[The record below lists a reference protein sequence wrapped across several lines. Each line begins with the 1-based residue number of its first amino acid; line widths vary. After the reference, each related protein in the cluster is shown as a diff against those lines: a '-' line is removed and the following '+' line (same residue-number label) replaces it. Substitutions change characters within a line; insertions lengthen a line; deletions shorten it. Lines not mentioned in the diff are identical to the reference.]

1 MNLIIDIGNTVSKL
15 AVFEVNEK
23 IFISKIQSVT
33 EPLLREIKEKFSINK
48 VIYSI
53 VSSDNHT
60 ETVVYESMG
69 IKAVK
74 LTNRTP
80 LPFSLDYLS
89 PETIGTDRLAGVAGA
104 YNKFPDKNVLII
116 DAGTAVTYDFLTSD
130 GIFKGGNIS
139 PGLYMRFRAL
149 HEYTGRLPLVK
160 PGNQFSTPARNTE
173 EAIRAGVQQGL
184 IFEINEYIRTFKK
197 RHRDLVVIFTGGDG
211 KFIMEIR
218 GVQSI
223 FSPDLIV
230 EGLNYI
236 LNYNA

>member
-15 AVFEVNEK
+15 AVFEMSEK
-23 IFISKIQSVT
+23 IFISRIQLIT
-33 EPLLREIKEKFSINK
+33 EPLLREIKDRFSIDK

-53 VSSDNHT
+53 VSSDNYSEALVHK
-60 ETVVYESMG
+60 SIG
-69 IKAVK
+69 IEPVK
-74 LTNRTP
+74 LTNSTP

-89 PETIGTDRLAGVAGA
+89 PETLGTDRLAGVAGA
-104 YNKFPDKNVLII
+104 YNKFPGRNVLII

-130 GIFKGGNIS
+130 GIFTGGNIS
-139 PGLYMRFRAL
+139 PGLAMRFRAL
-149 HEYTGRLPLVK
+149 HEFTGRLPLVK
-160 PGNQFSTPARNTE
+160 PENEFSTPGKTTE

-197 RHRDLVVIFTGGDG
+197 RHRDLVVLLTGGDG
-211 KFIMEIR
+211 RFIMKNR
-218 GVQSI
+218 GLQAVYT
-223 FSPDLIV
+223 PDLIV